1 MIKLSPRLQ
10 IIYDMVPQAET
21 VADVGCDHGYL
32 TISLLESKKAQKA
45 IAMDVN
51 RGPLQSAEINV
62 RQANLSDKVEFRL
75 SDGLAGLQ
83 PGEANVI
90 CICGMGGALIKR
102 IIKANLSIAQRAQI
116 LILEPQ
122 SEYKALREFL
132 IANDFKFIDED
143 LCTEEGKI
151 YPIMK
156 LSWSDQKVELT
167 EAQLEYG
174 PVILEK
180 KPDLLKTLLDK
191 NKNEYTTI
199 IEKLNKIPSKDVTS
213 QIQNKKAQ
221 LLNELDLIQQV
232 ERDWRR

>member
-32 TISLLESKKAQKA
+32 TISVLESNKAQKA

-102 IIKANLSIAQRAQI
+102 IIKANLSIAQRAQT

-156 LSWSDQKVELT
+156 LSWSDQKVKLT